1 MTQDDK
7 IIYEISYLTASSLN
21 GTISEDE
28 FVRLQNI
35 LNSSTEALDY
45 YIDILWSHIN
55 MKSMQGIS
63 SLDDNGE
70 ENVRQ
75 SFIEEMLANETQ
87 APAVEDEEGN
97 IQQPVIENEIDQ
109 ELENPNKF
117 FTLFNRVVSIAAIL
131 FIFFIIYA
139 SLFPPQYSVPVA
151 TLVDQVNVEWDS
163 GSEKIN
169 INERILINQPPY
181 KIDKGIVKIQYDN
194 GVEVIIEGP
203 AEFTV
208 EKKGIEFISGR
219 LFSSVPV
226 SGHGFIV
233 DTPNARFI
241 DLGTEFG
248 VYVGSN
254 ESSELHVLKGEV
266 QYYSSFP
273 DSNSACRNLKEN
285 HARRFNTNNNEIQ
298 AIPLAEEYFVREIDS
313 KAGVIW
319 RGQKVC
325 DLADIVGGGN
335 GFGTGQLNSV
345 VEADSGN
352 LKSLSYE
359 ELKFKARKGDSK
371 YHQASDVRYVD
382 GIFVPDGSSQINSD
396 GYISNDFPDTSGLY
410 SCDLLFGT
418 LSEFARSF
426 VLENIEYGTNKKHSL
441 FMHANLGVT
450 YNLEAIR
457 QDLPGVKID
466 RFSARGGIS
475 ESANG
480 LDLAGVDIWIFV
492 DNQLIY
498 EKQDVRGGQI
508 ENVNV
513 ELPEN
518 AKFLTIAVTEGKS
531 VNAEIFDKKRGK
543 NVKPTNIYSDWFLW
557 AEPVLI
563 LE

>member
-28 FVRLQNI
+28 FSRLQCI
-35 LNSSTEALDY
+35 LNSSTEAVDY

-70 ENVRQ
+70 ENNRQ
-75 SFIEEMLANETQ
+75 SFIEEMLANEAL
-87 APAVEDEEGN
+87 APAVENEEDK
-97 IQQPVIENEIDQ
+97 ILQSDIENEIDQ
-109 ELENPNKF
+109 KIENPNKF

-131 FIFFIIYA
+131 LVFFIIYA
-139 SLFPPQYSVPVA
+139 NLFPPQYSVPVA
-151 TLVDQVNVEWDS
+151 TLVDQVDVKWDKN
-163 GSEKIN
+163 SETIDIN
-169 INERILINQPPY
+169 QRILINQPPY
-181 KIDKGIVKIQYDN
+181 RIEKGIIKIVYDN
-194 GVEVIIEGP
+194 DVEVIIEGP
-203 AEFTV
+203 AEFSV

-219 LFSSVPV
+219 LYSNV
-226 SGHGFIV
+226 SEAGHGFIV

-266 QYYSSFP
+266 QYFSSFS
-273 DSNSACRNLKEN
+273 DSNSVSRNIKEN
-285 HARRFNTNNNEIQ
+285 HARRFNSDNNEIQ
-298 AIPLAEEYFVREIDS
+298 PIPLAEEYFVREIDS
-313 KAGVIW
+313 NAGVIW
-319 RGQKVC
+319 RGQKKC
-325 DLADIVGGGN
+325 DMADIVGGGN
-335 GFGTGQLNSV
+335 GFGTGQLNCI
-345 VEADSGN
+345 VEASSGD
-352 LKSLSYE
+352 LRSLSYE
-359 ELKFKARKGDSK
+359 ELRFEARKGDSK
-371 YHQASDVRYVD
+371 YHIASDVRYID

-396 GYISNDFPDTSGLY
+396 GYIYSDFPDTSGLY

-418 LSEFARSF
+418 LSEFARSL
-426 VLENIEYGTNKKHSL
+426 VLENIEYGTNINHSI

-457 QDLPGVKID
+457 QDLSGVKIS
-466 RFSARGGIS
+466 RFCAKGGIS

-508 ENVNV
+508 ETVDV
-513 ELPEN
+513 ELPET

-563 LE
+563 FE